1 MYSYIYYTMKKIV
14 CSVVL
19 TILTVYI
26 LMFPREAVNAASFG
40 LILWYTKLLPTLLPF
55 AILSYIFVASGLL
68 HTFTLV
74 LHKAVKYILPVSPEG
89 IYPLLAGF
97 LFGFP
102 MGSLVTSQMV
112 EQNRLS
118 HGEGSRLFAV
128 ANNIGP
134 VFVSGYL
141 LNACLHRPELRAV
154 TFLILYAPPLVFL
167 IIDAKFFR
175 KDLRL
180 LPPQIKKAAPGFQIN
195 FKIIDA
201 GIMIGFETLTKLGG
215 YIILFSILSEM
226 TNSLPIRNELFTCIL
241 SGFTEITSGAA
252 RISASSLSFRI
263 QYPLILAVTAF
274 GGLSGLAQTAS
285 MIGGVGFSMKR
296 YLSTKIILSICSGTL
311 AWLAVWL
318 LF

>member
-1 MYSYIYYTMKKIV
+1 MKKIV

-68 HTFTLV
+68 HTFTLL
-74 LHKAVKYILPVSPEG
+74 LHKVVKYLLPVSPEG

-102 MGSLVTSQMV
+102 MGSLITSQMV

-118 HGEGSRLFAV
+118 HYEGNRLFAI

-134 VFVSGYL
+134 VFVSGYV
-141 LNACLHRPELRAV
+141 LNACLQRPELRTV

-167 IIDAKFFR
+167 MMEARFLK
-175 KDLRL
+175 KDLKL

-201 GIMIGFETLTKLGG
+201 GIMNGFETLTKLGG

-226 TNSLPIRNELFTCIL
+226 TKSLPLKSELFTCTL
-241 SGFTEITSGAA
+241 SGFTEITSGIAH
-252 RISASSLSFRI
+252 ISSSSLSFRI
-263 QYPLILAVTAF
+263 QYPLILAVTSF

-285 MIGGVGFSMKR
+285 MVGRAGFSMKR
-296 YLSTKIILSICSGTL
+296 YLATRLILSVCSGTL
-311 AWLAVWL
+311 ASLAVWL